1 MSRWIRTDFPGVR
14 YRKHKTRKHGI
25 KFDRYFAIY
34 YQFNGKRKEEG
45 LGWASKEW
53 TAKKANLVLAE
64 LKQAQTTGGGEST
77 LKEKREAK
85 RKKEELKA
93 LKKKQAITF
102 GEYFKKA
109 YLPLQNTKAEK
120 TVTQEEAHFRNWL
133 SPVLKDMPLKDI
145 RPLHL
150 ERVKKNMLDA
160 GRAPRM
166 LQYVFATFRQ
176 AWNQGR
182 RDGLISEDSPSK
194 QVKLPRIDN
203 KRTRFLTHE
212 EANLLL
218 EDLSMRSQQLHDI
231 SLLSLHTG
239 MRAGEIFSLTW
250 NDVHTD
256 QGTIDILDAK
266 GGDRTAFMTNKVR
279 VMFERLPHG
288 RPREFVFKDRNG
300 KQIKE
305 MSNAFNR
312 AVKDLGFND
321 GIVDRRQKL
330 IFHSYRHSFASWL
343 VSEGEDLYRVQ
354 KLMGHASLAMVQRY
368 AHLAPDA
375 LKGSMTRFEQ
385 NLNRSKEQEKVVELK
400 REVNE

>member
-1 MSRWIRTDFPGVR
+1 MSKWIRSDYPGVR

-25 KFDRYFAIY
+25 KFDQYFAIY

-45 LGWASKEW
+45 LGWASKGW
-53 TAKKANLVLAE
+53 TAKKANLVLAG
-64 LKQAQTTGGGEST
+64 LKQAQTTGEGETT
-77 LKEKREAK
+77 LKERRDAK
-85 RKKEELKA
+85 RKRTELKA

-102 GEYFKKA
+102 GEYFKNA
-109 YLPLQNTKAEK
+109 YFPLQNTKGER
-120 TVTQEEAHFRNWL
+120 TVAQEDAHFRNWL
-133 SPVLKDMPLKDI
+133 SPVLKDVPLKDI

-176 AWNQGR
+176 IWNQGR
-182 RDGLISEDSPSK
+182 RDGLVNKNSPSK

-203 KRTRFLTHE
+203 KRTRFLTYE
-212 EANLLL
+212 EADLLL
-218 EDLSMRSQQLHDI
+218 EDLSVRSQQLHDI

-256 QGTIDILDAK
+256 RGTIDILDAK

-279 VMFERLPHG
+279 AMFERLPHG
-288 RPREFVFKDRNG
+288 RPREFVFKDRNR

-305 MSNAFNR
+305 VSNAFNR

-330 IFHSYRHSFASWL
+330 IFHSLRHSFASWL

-368 AHLAPDA
+368 AHLAPDS
-375 LKGSMTRFEQ
+375 LKGSIKRFEKK
-385 NLNRSKEQEKVVELK
+385 LNERKQTVKIVPMKKEAED
-400 REVNE
+400 